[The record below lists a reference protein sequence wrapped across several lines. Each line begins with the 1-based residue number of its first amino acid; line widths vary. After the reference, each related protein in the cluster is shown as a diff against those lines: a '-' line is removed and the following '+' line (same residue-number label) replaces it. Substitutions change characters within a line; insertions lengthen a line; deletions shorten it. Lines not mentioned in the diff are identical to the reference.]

1 MVPTVLKELFVP
13 GTVPFLIFSLI
24 LGTLLLYRPKDGG
37 RAGRLWMTFVALF
50 YWIASTPA
58 TASLLIRLLTSGYPP
73 VETQAQARGATAV
86 VVLGAGIDL
95 YYSRGDQFPASVR
108 EDALRMM
115 EASRVYRVLD
125 RPFVIVTG
133 GFGSKRYVEA
143 ERMAAELEAMGVPA
157 DRIVQETKATNTFDH
172 ARYVPPLLQERHVG
186 QFVLVTSRQHIDR
199 ALRVFQKAG
208 FDPVPSSP
216 DLDLSHFSRVEYF
229 LPSRM
234 ALLASEELIY
244 DKLGTVYYRLRGWI

>member
-1 MVPTVLKELFVP
+1 MVPIALKELCVP
-13 GTVPFLIFSLI
+13 GSAPFLIFSLI
-24 LGTLLLYRPKDGG
+24 FGTLLLYRRKDGG
-37 RAGRLWMTFVALF
+37 RAGRLWMTGLALF

-58 TASLLIRLLTSGYPP
+58 TSSALIRLLTSDYPP
-73 VETQAQARGATAV
+73 VETRAQARGAAAV
-86 VVLGAGIDL
+86 VVLGAGMEL
-95 YYSRGDQFPASVR
+95 YHSRGDQFAASVR

-115 EASRVYRVLD
+115 EASRVYHVLD

-133 GFGSKRYVEA
+133 AYGSERFGEA

-157 DRIVQETKATNTFDH
+157 DRIVQEAKATNTFDH
-172 ARYVPPLLQERHVG
+172 ARYVPPLLQELHVK

-199 ALRVFQKAG
+199 ALGVFHKAG

-216 DLDLSHFSRVEYF
+216 DLDLSHFGPVVSF

-234 ALLASEELIY
+234 ALLASEELVY
-244 DKLGTVYYRLRGWI
+244 DKLGMVYYWLRGWI